1 MRLMSGIEEV
11 DSGRVTHHGG
21 LRFGHLMQVD
31 EFDPELTIREVI
43 FGTDWPVIPFDRAV
57 NETKELGLSAEASE
71 HLFALNTQRIYG
83 LD

>member
-43 FGTDWPVIPFDRAV
+43 LAQIPHIRGPVIR
-57 NETKELGLSAEASE
+57 
-71 HLFALNTQRIYG
+71 
-83 LD
+83 